1 MAEETAAPETGN
13 LIKVVVKTP
22 KDKETIT
29 VEANATIK
37 EFKEE
42 ISKKFKAPPEQL
54 VCIFAG
60 KILKD
65 ADTLETHSIKD
76 GLTVH
81 LVIKSANKAQEQ
93 AATVAQSQTPSST
106 STSASTTPG
115 PAPAP
120 GSNGGG
126 TNPWGLGGL
135 GGLGNLGFGSA
146 NFMEM
151 QQQMQQQLLSNP
163 DMMQQVLN
171 NPMTQSLMQNPDLM
185 RQMILSNPQ
194 MQELMERNPEI
205 RHMLNNP
212 ELLRQTMEMAR
223 NPAMMQEMMR
233 SQDRALSNLESI
245 PGGYNALRRM
255 YTDIQEPMLNAAQE
269 QLGGNPFA
277 ALRNSS
283 QDTSAQQGR
292 ENTEPLPNPW
302 APPSSRP
309 SGGTSPATSTT
320 TATPPPTSTSSSS
333 TGTPS
338 LTDPAGG
345 IFNSPG
351 MQSMLQQIS
360 SNPQLVQ
367 NMLQAP
373 YMQSML
379 QSMAN
384 DPELAAQVMRSNPL
398 FASNPELQQQMATM
412 LPTFLRQME
421 NPDVRNVMTNPRA
434 IRAIMQIQQGLQE
447 LQSVAPGIL
456 PGMSGAGSG
465 GPGATTTSAS
475 TPSSTATPATT
486 TTDTPGSDTTS
497 PTTTTS
503 TTTPSSSGGD
513 ATTPTPSLATTT
525 PPVGPLGGLGSDQW
539 SQLMTQMLTNMGAG
553 TTPQQ
558 PPEMRYRLQ
567 MEQLVSM
574 GFVNE
579 EQNLRALIAT
589 GGDVNAAVERLLR

>member
-1 MAEETAAPETGN
+1 MAEETAVPETGK
-13 LIKVVVKTP
+13 LINIVVKTP
-22 KDKETIT
+22 KDKETVT
-29 VEANATIK
+29 VEATATIK

-42 ISKKFKAPPEQL
+42 ISKKFNAPPEQL
-54 VCIFAG
+54 CCIFAG

-65 ADTLETHSIKD
+65 AETLETHSIKD

-81 LVIKSANKAQEQ
+81 LVIKSTNKAQEQ
-93 AATVAQSQTPSST
+93 AATAARPQSSSSST
-106 STSASTTPG
+106 STSSTTTPG
-115 PAPAP
+115 TTPAP
-120 GSNGGG
+120 GGGG
-126 TNPWGLGGL
+126 ANPFGLGGL
-135 GGLGNLGFGSA
+135 SGLGNMGFGSA
-146 NFMEM
+146 NYLEM

-277 ALRNSS
+277 ALRGGGGGGSGGQS
-283 QDTSAQQGR
+283 QSPETSGQQGR

-309 SGGTSPATSTT
+309 AGGTTPAPTSTT
-320 TATPPPTSTSSSS
+320 TPTPSPSTATPSM
-333 TGTPS
+333 
-338 LTDPAGG
+338 TDTAGG
-345 IFNSPG
+345 LFNSPG
-351 MQSMLQQIS
+351 MQSMLQQVS

-379 QSMAN
+379 QSMSN
-384 DPELAAQVMRSNPL
+384 DPELAAQIMRSNPM
-398 FASNPELQQQMATM
+398 FASNPELQQQMTTM
-412 LPTFLRQME
+412 LPSFLRQME

-434 IRAIMQIQQGLQE
+434 IRAIMQIQQGMQE
-447 LQSVAPGIL
+447 LQSIAPGIL
-456 PGMSGAGSG
+456 PGMAGSGAGG
-465 GPGATTTSAS
+465 LGASTTSAS
-475 TPSSTATPATT
+475 TPASTTTPATAQTDTAGT
-486 TTDTPGSDTTS
+486 TTTS
-497 PTTTTS
+497 ATTTS
-503 TTTPSSSGGD
+503 TTSST
-513 ATTPTPSLATTT
+513 TTPTTGTA

-539 SQLMTQMLTNMGAG
+539 SQLMTQMLTNLGAGAG
-553 TTPQQ
+553 TTQQQ
-558 PPEMRYRLQ
+558 PPEVRFRLQ
-567 MEQLVSM
+567 MEQLVNM
-574 GFVNE
+574 GFNDE
-579 EQNLRALIAT
+579 ARNLQALIAT
-589 GGDVNAAVERLLR
+589 GGDVNAAIERILMG